1 MNYISDLLCHF
12 VGRSCATDDERFELL
27 VKIIKEQ
34 QLRANLK
41 EPYRTSLETS
51 SIYSGNRLGEIFEK
65 CDCVCFCDIPDEML
79 DIHTSKY
86 SKFGMGFNKTFLA
99 QEGARPV
106 LYVPTGAKMKQ
117 LMDKDASNDSPM
129 NYYLYLNKLSNSLNV
144 ILSILNTYNPF
155 GAQLA
160 ACVSQNENILSLL
173 QLLDKDI
180 AVNFLQGKA
189 HQLIFSEI
197 TAIST
202 LCAYVKIFDE
212 NLADNDP
219 NNYYMERE
227 WRSLKSVDFTLKD
240 IQKVYLPSRIYVEK
254 FMAAFP
260 DYKKDFWV
268 FNEHGNR

>member
-41 EPYRTSLETS
+41 EPNSPSLQTS
-51 SIYSGNRLGEIFEK
+51 SRYSGNRLGEIFEK

-86 SKFGMGFNKTFLA
+86 SKFGIGFNKTFLA

-106 LYVPTGAKMKQ
+106 LYVPEGAKMEQ
-117 LMDKDASNDSPM
+117 VSDKDTINNSPM
-129 NYYLYLNKLSNSLNV
+129 NYYLRLNRLSNSLNV
-144 ILSILNTYNPF
+144 ILSVLNTCVPF
-155 GAQLA
+155 GEQLA
-160 ACVSQNENILSLL
+160 ACASKNQNILDML

-180 AVNFLQGKA
+180 TVDFLQGKA
-189 HQLIFSEI
+189 HQLIFSEM

-202 LCAYVKIFDE
+202 LCAYVKVFDE
-212 NLADNDP
+212 NLAENDP
-219 NNYYMERE
+219 DNYYMERE
-227 WRSLKSVDFTLKD
+227 WRSLKSVSFTLKD
-240 IQKVYLPSRIYVEK
+240 IQRVYLPSCLYVEK

-260 DYKKDFWV
+260 EYKRGFWI
-268 FNEHGNR
+268 FNEHRNR